1 MLFDRIASYIY
12 SKDHQYFLLFMIEA
26 QLALFEQFLRF
37 EKRMSAHT
45 LQAYNSDLRQFN
57 NYIKEFYGPN
67 DAQEILAV
75 HVRSFLVHLNENKY
89 KERAVQRKIASIRS
103 WFKFLMKRSMITSDP
118 CAQIR
123 APKAAQRLPVFLE
136 QHQTERLFNEAS
148 YPEGFEGLTHQL
160 IMELLYRTG
169 IRRAELINLKE
180 MDADRDRKEIVV
192 LGKRS
197 KERAIPIGNELVA
210 LIEHY
215 KKEKNRTVVSE
226 HNNLL
231 TLLSGKPLYDNYV
244 YRVTKR
250 YLNAE
255 VSSSRK
261 KSPHVMRHTFA
272 TQLTHNGAD
281 ISAIKDLLG
290 HSSLAAT
297 QIYTHS
303 NIEHL
308 KKIYQKAH
316 PKATNES

>member
-1 MLFDRIASYIY
+1 
-12 SKDHQYFLLFMIEA
+12 
-26 QLALFEQFLRF
+26 
-37 EKRMSAHT
+37 MSAHT
-45 LQAYNSDLRQFN
+45 LRAYKSDLSQFN
-57 NYIKEFYGPN
+57 NYIKEVYELS
-67 DAQEILAV
+67 DAREILPM

-89 KERAVQRKIASIRS
+89 KERAVQRKMASLRS
-103 WFKFLMKRSMITSDP
+103 WFRFLMKRAVVTTDP
-118 CAQIR
+118 CAQVR
-123 APKAAQRLPVFLE
+123 APKAPQRLPAFLE
-136 QHQTERLFNEAS
+136 QEQTGKLFNEVE

-160 IMELLYRTG
+160 ILELLYRTG
-169 IRRAELINLKE
+169 IRRAELISLKE
-180 MDADRDRKEIVV
+180 SDADLDRNVVIV

-197 KERAIPIGNELVA
+197 KERAIPIGGELIK
-210 LIEHY
+210 LIADY
-215 KKEKNRTVVSE
+215 KKEKKRTVVSE

-250 YLNAE
+250 YLNDE
-255 VSSSRK
+255 ITSLSKR
-261 KSPHVMRHTFA
+261 SPHVMRHTFA
-272 TQLTHNGAD
+272 TQLTHNGAG
-281 ISAIKDLLG
+281 ISAVKDLLG